1 DDQRFRIL
9 IDSVKDYAIFML
21 DAGGRV
27 QTWNAGAELLKGYRP
42 DEIIGR
48 SIETFYDDEDRRRG
62 LPRRLLDEAARAG
75 LVENQGW
82 RVRKDGSCFWADVVI
97 TAVHDAAGELIGFVK
112 VTRDL
117 TVQYRADEQR
127 QRQAEELRRSEER
140 FRLLVDAVEDYAIFM
155 LDPAG
160 HVTTWNAGAQ
170 RIEGYRA
177 SEIIGQ
183 HFSRFRPEEDV
194 RAGRCEQ
201 ELQAAAH

>member
-1 DDQRFRIL
+1 DDLHRRAAAPDAAGDGGVMRGAGAGGARSSAKRTTAKVRGLLDDDQRFRIL

-75 LVENQGW
+75 RVENQGW

-140 FRLLVDAVEDYAIFM
+140 FRLLV
-155 LDPAG
+155 
-160 HVTTWNAGAQ
+160 
-170 RIEGYRA
+170 
-177 SEIIGQ
+177 
-183 HFSRFRPEEDV
+183 
-194 RAGRCEQ
+194 
-201 ELQAAAH
+201 